1 MKVQQEFN
9 TVITKMFAYENM
21 KTRKQLEIVLDEHI
35 EKVREILNKKIPD
48 IVYNLTK
55 QSVRIY
61 DHHVNTDG
69 ELMMLQH
76 SKTPL
81 YIPGLELQTKKY
93 NQYRKELKITIFFE
107 ILKDLNLIKLKD
119 YKSYTQLFD
128 QYNIGHL
135 GTNVLFTIRHSILHL
150 QYEIND

>member
-93 NQYRKELKITIFFE
+93 NQYRKELKITIYFE

-119 YKSYTQLFD
+119 YNSYTQIFD
-128 QYNIGHL
+128 QDNMGHL
-135 GTNVLFTIRHSILHL
+135 GINVLFIIKHSILHL